1 MVWTNLLLGILEVF
15 IMAGSMYY
23 FMSRIR
29 HEIERKKWEYLLVF
43 FLYGCLTFAI
53 ILVEQNLNINMLTIT
68 FTLVYG
74 MIVGCLM
81 FSKKNTIK
89 I

>member
-43 FLYGCLTFAI
+43 FLYGCLTFAYQYVDNYFYACI
-53 ILVEQNLNINMLTIT
+53 WDDSRLSYV
-68 FTLVYG
+68 
-74 MIVGCLM
+74 
-81 FSKKNTIK
+81 
-89 I
+89 